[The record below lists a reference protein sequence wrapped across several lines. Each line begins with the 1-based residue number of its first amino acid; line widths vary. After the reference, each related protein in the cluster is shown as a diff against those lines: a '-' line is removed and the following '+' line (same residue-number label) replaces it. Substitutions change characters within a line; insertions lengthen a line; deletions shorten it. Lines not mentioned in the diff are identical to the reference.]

1 MLEIWVNVIE
11 SENSIM
17 IAYTDILSLF
27 KWKKHN
33 KIIYIHHNRV
43 ISS

>member
-27 KWKKHN
+27 KWKKH